1 MCIGVYKIG
10 IMKLQRTNIHLP
22 VTHKKWLRD
31 EQERTGQ
38 QPAYMVRVA
47 LAEFIA
53 RRDAKRRKRENK

>member
-1 MCIGVYKIG
+1 
-10 IMKLQRTNIHLP
+10 MKLQRTNIHLP